1 MNLKKHYFP
10 KDSFIQGWYIPEKI
24 CDDLINYYNKNKHKT
39 SSGKC
44 FIKGELVSNSD
55 HKESIDLSLGRDNFD
70 KGVAGYRVY
79 LQQVLNLYMEEYP
92 EVNQLPRFDVE
103 DINIQWYPK
112 NGGFKKWHYE
122 KGDAFNFSRNLVF
135 MTYLNDIENGGT
147 HFKYQN
153 LTSPA
158 KKGLTLIWP
167 PDWTHTHKG
176 QIVDKEKFIATG
188 WYRLI

>member
-44 FIKGELVSNSD
+44 FIKGELVNNND
-55 HKESIDLSLGRDNFD
+55 HKQSIDLSLGRDNFD

-79 LQQVLNLYMEEYP
+79 LQEVLNLYMGEYP

-122 KGDAFNFSRNLVF
+122 RGDAFNFSRNLVF

>member
-1 MNLKKHYFP
+1 
-10 KDSFIQGWYIPEKI
+10 
-24 CDDLINYYNKNKHKT
+24 
-39 SSGKC
+39 
-44 FIKGELVSNSD
+44 
-55 HKESIDLSLGRDNFD
+55 
-70 KGVAGYRVY
+70 
-79 LQQVLNLYMEEYP
+79 
-92 EVNQLPRFDVE
+92 
-103 DINIQWYPK
+103 
-112 NGGFKKWHYE
+112 
-122 KGDAFNFSRNLVF
+122 